1 MKKITSTEAAEAAVA
16 AHYGLLLGIN
26 SPWQVKRVDLKLTA
40 QRVDVEVEHDAS
52 AEVACPECG
61 RACPRY
67 DHAPE
72 RQWRHLDVMQFM
84 TVIHARTPRCQCPE
98 HGVVTVQVPWAEP
111 HGRFTL
117 MFEAF
122 AVKVI
127 EAARSFVQAA
137 EILQLDWHSIQEIV
151 RRAVDMVAKAQQS
164 VVLILVY

>member
-16 AHYGLLLGIN
+16 AHYGLLLGIK

-61 RACPRY
+61 RSCPRY

-84 TVIHARTPRCQCPE
+84 GGPQR
-98 HGVVTVQVPWAEP
+98 
-111 HGRFTL
+111 RFG
-117 MFEAF
+117 
-122 AVKVI
+122 
-127 EAARSFVQAA
+127 
-137 EILQLDWHSIQEIV
+137 
-151 RRAVDMVAKAQQS
+151 
-164 VVLILVY
+164 